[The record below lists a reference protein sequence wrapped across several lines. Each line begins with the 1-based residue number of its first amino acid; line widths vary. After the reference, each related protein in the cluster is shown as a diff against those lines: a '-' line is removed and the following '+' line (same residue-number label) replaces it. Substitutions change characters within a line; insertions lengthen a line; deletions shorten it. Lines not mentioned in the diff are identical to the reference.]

1 MNHHSEVTII
11 DIFRKKNLNLLVSY
25 IFLELNRCYA
35 TLFFMKN
42 SIPCIYCHHPL
53 YQLTDGMVKC
63 SVCKKKY
70 SPMRV
75 DQIKSL
81 IQLFCHDEN
90 ALATS
95 KTLNLSYVT
104 TLKYYQKFRH
114 LAAEYCEAQYET
126 FRTQESQY
134 EEYLYLEKSKRRD
147 KTAIF
152 DSHNFLT
159 FGYGNY
165 VYTLL
170 MPSLG
175 MFKQQFVEDNLE
187 EVYSKEFSKFMRTSK
202 IIKIS
207 EHDNAITK
215 FWHYFEQFITS
226 FKGVSNDHFPYY
238 LKEAEFKFN
247 TPPSERSKILEQLYF
262 RPNGSDT

>member
-1 MNHHSEVTII
+1 MPV
-11 DIFRKKNLNLLVSY
+11 KNL
-25 IFLELNRCYA
+25 
-35 TLFFMKN
+35 
-42 SIPCIYCHHPL
+42 CIYCSSPL
-53 YQLTDGMVKC
+53 YLLGGGNVKC

-70 SPMRV
+70 SPIRIEK
-75 DQIKSL
+75 IKTL
-81 IQLFCHDEN
+81 IQLFCEGEN
-90 ALATS
+90 ALTAS
-95 KTLNLSYVT
+95 KSLNISYVSV
-104 TLKYYQKFRH
+104 LNYYQKFRH
-114 LAAEYCEAQYET
+114 LSVEYCEAHYHLH
-126 FRTQESQY
+126 RTDDSQY
-134 EEYLYLEKSKRRD
+134 EEYLYIEKSKRRD

-152 DSHNFLT
+152 DAHNFLT

-175 MFKQQFVEDNLE
+175 MFKQQFVEDKLE

-226 FKGVSNDHFPYY
+226 FKGVSNDQFPYY

-247 TPPSERSKILEQLYF
+247 TPPNERSKILEDLYF
-262 RPNGSDT
+262 RPNGSGI